1 MRQQN
6 TQAKSLNRILGADN
20 SPSDLEKREQKESME
35 KKILLTKYD
44 WLINYFYKPIKKT
57 MKIAKDKIMSFLK
70 QTKTIAKDYSG
81 KNWEN
86 N

>member
-44 WLINYFYKPIKKT
+44 WLINYFYEPIKKLWKSL
-57 MKIAKDKIMSFLK
+57 KIKLWVFWNRQRL
-70 QTKTIAKDYSG
+70 
-81 KNWEN
+81 
-86 N
+86 